1 MIQAVVKKLT
11 TRFSPLQLQY
21 LFKSYD
27 EIYLEYCQINGNKP
41 HFVSTNLG
49 VNGFW
54 IGDPSAKY
62 VVIQFHGGGFAM
74 DATEP
79 YLYFWSKIQKS
90 LADAGIETAWFHST
104 YTLTPHGAYPVQV
117 GEAVETLRYILEE
130 DGRAPGEIL
139 IAGDSAGGSL
149 CLAILSH
156 LKHPSMNIPELVI
169 NEPIKGA
176 ILLSPWV
183 SFSHQWPS
191 VKLNEHKDIDA
202 QEVTSRWSQLY
213 LNGKPSNNY
222 IEAVNAPEEWWSGI
236 QVEQTLVLAGAD
248 EVLLDPIK
256 AWFSKFEKSNP
267 NTTIVVGRNEC
278 HVAPLIWPLFG
289 DFHET
294 EQESAIKHWL
304 IERLG

>member
-1 MIQAVVKKLT
+1 
-11 TRFSPLQLQY
+11 
-21 LFKSYD
+21 
-27 EIYLEYCQINGNKP
+27 
-41 HFVSTNLG
+41 
-49 VNGFW
+49 
-54 IGDPSAKY
+54 
-62 VVIQFHGGGFAM
+62 M

-90 LADAGIETAWFHST
+90 LADAGIETAWYHST

-130 DGRAPGEIL
+130 VGRAPGEIL

-256 AWFSKFEKSNP
+256 AWFSKFE
-267 NTTIVVGRNEC
+267 VR
-278 HVAPLIWPLFG
+278 
-289 DFHET
+289 
-294 EQESAIKHWL
+294 
-304 IERLG
+304 